1 MDRTTVA
8 ADLEGPSSDN
18 GVVLEARRETRLVRW
33 LAAAVLVAFFAGF
46 GALGAALVQIL
57 LRLP

>member
-1 MDRTTVA
+1 M
-8 ADLEGPSSDN
+8 
-18 GVVLEARRETRLVRW
+18 LEARRETRLVRW